1 MYRSFTNLRMC
12 RKNRDQGG
20 TDDSR
25 RLSVERL
32 FVKRE
37 AVLKENILDRSEA
50 SCGRREPDP
59 QDIFP

>member
-1 MYRSFTNLRMC
+1 MTRDH
-12 RKNRDQGG
+12 RDQGG
-20 TDDSR
+20 TDDLR

-37 AVLKENILDRSEA
+37 TIIQENILDRSEA

-59 QDIFP
+59 QDIFQEKASRT